1 MTHLQ
6 GGRGCTKFTHIY
18 SSQGDDKY
26 SRKANGTSSGLRG
39 HIMTARPAS
48 SATSPTLSY
57 LPAAMGPEAREARE
71 DRVGAEGSEQLQQ
84 HLAGDEAHLLP
95 RISQPLSLCIGLDVS
110 GLRAQPC
117 IGLRSV
123 CVGRVGLGPPRGAEW
138 KFGIGCGNDRCRG
151 PSKALSELWCYVV
164 VSQSPCRIET
174 CSHSM
179 AAQQSLLT

>member
-1 MTHLQ
+1 
-6 GGRGCTKFTHIY
+6 
-18 SSQGDDKY
+18 
-26 SRKANGTSSGLRG
+26 
-39 HIMTARPAS
+39 MTARPAS